1 MPKGAWT
8 TIMIIPHTNQ
18 RGTLS
23 WNTIQAFGPSHSNS
37 TYPLLNV
44 PRTRKQRTQ
53 ASCGSLALPLSP
65 AHRSVRTYFYNLF
78 FLSPRSDY
86 LAQNLCTSICV
97 HWPFY
102 RSQCG
107 GLGHFVRY
115 MVLGNHSALNE
126 GNSVAQ

>member
-1 MPKGAWT
+1 MPKGAST

-37 TYPLLNV
+37 TYPLLNL
-44 PRTRKQRTQ
+44 PRTRKQRSK
-53 ASCGSLALPLSP
+53 ASCRRKAFS
-65 AHRSVRTYFYNLF
+65 AHRSVRTYLYNIF
-78 FLSPRSDY
+78 FLSPRPDY
-86 LAQNLCTSICV
+86 LAQNLRTSICD
-97 HWPFY
+97 HWPLC

-107 GLGHFVRY
+107 GLEHCVRY
-115 MVLGNHSALNE
+115 IVLGNHSALEE